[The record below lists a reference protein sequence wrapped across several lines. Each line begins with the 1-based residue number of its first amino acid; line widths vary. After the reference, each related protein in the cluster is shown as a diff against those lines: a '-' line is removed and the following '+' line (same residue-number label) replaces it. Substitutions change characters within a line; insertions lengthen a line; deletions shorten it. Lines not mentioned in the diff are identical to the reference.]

1 MITFSIIQK
10 SGLEGADRIDAEYYQ
25 PEYLEAERKIT
36 HLKNEPLGEI
46 LEMLTD
52 YHANGSYSI
61 LKNYGKIQ
69 TEPDYALMVRA
80 VDLQNS
86 NFENDVRYVTE
97 NSYNF
102 LKKTKIYGNEL
113 VIDKIGNA
121 GNVYFMPK
129 LNRPVTLGMN
139 LFMLRLKKDFDSRF
153 VYVFLNSKYGKLS
166 IYRRVTGTN
175 PSSIDKESVR
185 SIKIPAFSIEDQ
197 NEIGQ
202 LVNLSF
208 DEKENSKKIY
218 QQAENLLL
226 EELGLKDFKIPEDLS
241 YIVNYSDT
249 GKVGRVD
256 ADYFQP
262 KYQVISDKIKTRN
275 AKLLGE
281 LVTLKKGLEPGS
293 EAYQEKGKLFIRVSS
308 LSKYGI
314 EGKDQKYLSDE
325 LYQKLKLDYEPQL
338 GEILLTKDATPGIS
352 YVLKEFTEGIISG
365 GILRL
370 KLKSDIEPEY
380 LSLCISSLIG
390 QMQAERD
397 AGGSIIVHWKPE
409 QIKNILIPILSKE
422 TQRKIADLV
431 IKSHLARKKSKE
443 LLDVAKRKV
452 EEMIEMNID
461 NK

>member
-1 MITFSIIQK
+1 M
-10 SGLEGADRIDAEYYQ
+10 
-25 PEYLEAERKIT
+25 
-36 HLKNEPLGEI
+36 
-46 LEMLTD
+46 
-52 YHANGSYSI
+52 
-61 LKNYGKIQ
+61 
-69 TEPDYALMVRA
+69 
-80 VDLQNS
+80 
-86 NFENDVRYVTE
+86 
-97 NSYNF
+97 
-102 LKKTKIYGNEL
+102 
-113 VIDKIGNA
+113 
-121 GNVYFMPK
+121 
-129 LNRPVTLGMN
+129 
-139 LFMLRLKKDFDSRF
+139 
-153 VYVFLNSKYGKLS
+153 
-166 IYRRVTGTN
+166 
-175 PSSIDKESVR
+175 
-185 SIKIPAFSIEDQ
+185 
-197 NEIGQ
+197 
-202 LVNLSF
+202 
-208 DEKENSKKIY
+208 
-218 QQAENLLL
+218 

-293 EAYQEKGKLFIRVSS
+293 EAYQEEGKLFIRVSS